1 MPGELPEGTT
11 ITCPLCREET
21 TTVQRNKNE
30 KPYFYCAEYE
40 AAVNMNAPTSH
51 VESFLREFLVE
62 GDGGTTSGGTTSD
75 ETDIERR
82 D

>member
-1 MPGELPEGTT
+1 MPPADDTSTMPDELAEGTT

-21 TTVQRNKNE
+21 TTVERNKSG

-51 VESFLREFLVE
+51 VEGFLREFVA
-62 GDGGTTSGGTTSD
+62 GSD

-82 D
+82 G